1 MHSAC
6 VHNDS
11 FLAVKWQ
18 RCARERES
26 KGSRKCYQKVEACS
40 AYSAHYWETCYA
52 FATHEGS
59 RGTLLMGEG
68 GQSQARRLTL
78 AHALVTT
85 QLTVSLQCVGRQ
97 EHNTQAT
104 DTIWSHI
111 RAYLSVWWCRVD
123 VLGQASPG
131 WQVLPHLIYDWLPE
145 KERQWRHKR
154 FSEKLRDFPIRG
166 TNGPKRR
173 CKIKLCGQN
182 YFYPVFWKKVCKI
195 KRCISVYK
203 YFLWGC

>member
-1 MHSAC
+1 MHGAC
-6 VHNDS
+6 VNNIS
-11 FLAVKWQ
+11 FWAVKWQ
-18 RCARERES
+18 RCAREREQGLRKMLP
-26 KGSRKCYQKVEACS
+26 KGGSVFCIQCSLLRNMLCICNSWRKS
-40 AYSAHYWETCYA
+40 GDTPD
-52 FATHEGS
+52 
-59 RGTLLMGEG
+59 G
-68 GQSQARRLTL
+68 GRQAVASERLTL

-182 YFYPVFWKKVCKI
+182 YFYPIFWKKVCKI